1 MNLSNIRIVL
11 VRPRNPNNIGAVARA
26 MKNFGFS
33 DLFVVSPHPPVWDEA
48 RTASVGADDIIQYA
62 QVVATVAQAVSDR
75 ELVVGTVD
83 PRRGGTL
90 LPSELRDEISLKPL
104 RVALLF
110 GSEKSGLSRRDLS
123 SCHRTMSIPTLA
135 SCPSMNLA
143 QAVAVCCYALAGAE
157 GAQKTSCVVRDDSS
171 VATAGELEAFL
182 EHAVDL
188 LTEIEFLTERNQ
200 RTMTE
205 RLRSSLFRL
214 NATPAD
220 VRLWRGILRKLKRK
234 IRG

>member
-1 MNLSNIRIVL
+1 MNPNNIRIVL
-11 VRPRNPNNIGAVARA
+11 VRPRNPNNIGAAARA

-33 DLFVVSPHPPVWDEA
+33 ELFVVAPHPPVWDEA
-48 RTASVGADDIIQYA
+48 RTASVGADDIIQHA
-62 QVVATVAQAVSDR
+62 TAVETVAQAVSER

-83 PRRGGTL
+83 PRRAGTL
-90 LPSELRDEISLKPL
+90 SPSELRDEIALKPL

-110 GSEKSGLSRRDLS
+110 GSEKSGLTRRDLS

-143 QAVAVCCYALAGAE
+143 QAVAVTCYALA
-157 GAQKTSCVVRDDSS
+157 TSEKPRQTASDGRDDSS

-182 EHAVDL
+182 EQAVDL
-188 LTEIEFLTERNQ
+188 LTEIEFLTDRNQ

-205 RLRSSLFRL
+205 RLRSSLFKL
-214 NATPAD
+214 NPTPED
-220 VRLWRGILRKLKRK
+220 VRLWRGIVRKLKR
-234 IRG
+234 RC